1 MVIVFTQDNLILKP
15 QKKSSLLLRIIVLV
29 CAMLLGVYICSMHLK
44 RISTG
49 MKNEVLDVQVVKT
62 QCLAPHV
69 EPWENKFVHYPDPET
84 FRRYD
89 RRVIGMV
96 DLTFCLIN
104 GC

>member
-1 MVIVFTQDNLILKP
+1 
-15 QKKSSLLLRIIVLV
+15 
-29 CAMLLGVYICSMHLK
+29 MHLK

-49 MKNEVLDVQVVKT
+49 MKNEVLDIQVVKT